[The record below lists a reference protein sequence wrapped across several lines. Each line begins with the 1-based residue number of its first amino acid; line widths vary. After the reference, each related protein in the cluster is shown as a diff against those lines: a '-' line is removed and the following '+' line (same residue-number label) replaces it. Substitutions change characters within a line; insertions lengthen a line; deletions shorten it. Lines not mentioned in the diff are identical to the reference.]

1 MSALSAQTYTIA
13 DPALTWS
20 FAGNLFTTQV
30 PACGYT
36 QTLTSTGSPA
46 FVTAVPGATVTFSA
60 ISTNIPDAGTHT
72 ISVVATLDSYPY
84 S

>member
-1 MSALSAQTYTIA
+1 MAALSAQTYTIA
-13 DPALTWS
+13 DPAFAWS

-36 QTLTSTGSPA
+36 QTLTSTGAPA
-46 FVTAVPGATVTFSA
+46 FITVVPGAPVTFSA
-60 ISTNIPDAGTHT
+60 ISTNIPDAGPHT
-72 ISVVATLDSYPY
+72 ISVAATLDSYPY